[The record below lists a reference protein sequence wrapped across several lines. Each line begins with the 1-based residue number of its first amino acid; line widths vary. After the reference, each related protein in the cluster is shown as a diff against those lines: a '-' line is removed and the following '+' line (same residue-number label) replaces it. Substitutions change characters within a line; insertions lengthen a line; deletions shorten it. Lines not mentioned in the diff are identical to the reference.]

1 MKIRS
6 SPRLRAYV
14 SAGLVGMAAGLAA
27 GSPEPVLIGTAFLV
41 LAVVGILGGQALP
54 LQVSILEWPQSMIEG
69 EERRIRLRFESE
81 GDTGRTYA
89 DLNLSRGL
97 DLVEADGARVFG
109 EGRLMLPAVG
119 RSTDIVVTVRASTWG
134 RHRIGP
140 ISTFTEA
147 PLSMFDVGQVA
158 PDLRTWVVVPQEI
171 ALRRLLSPLETNLH
185 SGDLVSKL
193 RGSGS
198 EFADMRSYAPGDDPR
213 HINWRVSSRSDGLW
227 VNERHPERNGDV
239 ILLVD
244 AQVEA
249 NTGLV
254 ELVDRS
260 VRLAAALLQGHARRR
275 HRLGLVTLDGMCRW
289 VGPGSGEIHR
299 RKLLEQLLGVRPGEV
314 LWDAVERSVIRA
326 AKRPA
331 LVVALSPLLDT
342 NMAGLLNVLRRSG
355 IDVVAIEIDATDQLS
370 EPERGDRQLGRRIW
384 SMERERIRDRLSGAG
399 IAVAIWERDDPPEVP
414 LHQLDARRS
423 SWRRQLG

>member
-1 MKIRS
+1 
-6 SPRLRAYV
+6 
-14 SAGLVGMAAGLAA
+14 
-27 GSPEPVLIGTAFLV
+27 
-41 LAVVGILGGQALP
+41 
-54 LQVSILEWPQSMIEG
+54 
-69 EERRIRLRFESE
+69 
-81 GDTGRTYA
+81 
-89 DLNLSRGL
+89 
-97 DLVEADGARVFG
+97 
-109 EGRLMLPAVG
+109 
-119 RSTDIVVTVRASTWG
+119 
-134 RHRIGP
+134 
-140 ISTFTEA
+140 
-147 PLSMFDVGQVA
+147 MFDVAQVS
-158 PDLRTWVVVPQEI
+158 PDVRSWVVVPQEI

-299 RKLLEQLLGVRPGEV
+299 RKLLEQLIGVRPGEV
-314 LWDAVERSVIRA
+314 LWDAVERSVMRA

-331 LVVALSPLLDT
+331 LVVALSPLLDN

-370 EPERGDRQLGRRIW
+370 EPERGDRQMGRRIW

-399 IAVAIWERDDPPEVP
+399 IAVAIWDRDDPPEVP

>member
-1 MKIRS
+1 M
-6 SPRLRAYV
+6 
-14 SAGLVGMAAGLAA
+14 SAGLVGLAAGLAA

-54 LQVSILEWPQSMIEG
+54 LQVKIVEWPQSMVEG

-81 GDTGRTYA
+81 GEAGRTYA

-97 DLVEADGARVFG
+97 EVVEADGARVFG
-109 EGRLMLPAVG
+109 DGRLMLPAVG
-119 RSTDIVVTVRASTWG
+119 RSTDVVVTVQASSWG

-140 ISTFTEA
+140 ISTYTEA
-147 PLSMFDVGQVA
+147 PLSMFDVGQVS
-158 PDLRTWVVVPQEI
+158 PDLKTWVVVPQEI

-185 SGDLVSKL
+185 SGDLVSRL

-244 AQVEA
+244 AQVETH
-249 NTGLV
+249 TGLV

-260 VRLAAALLQGHARRR
+260 VRMAAALLQGHARRR
-275 HRLGLVTLDGMCRW
+275 HRLGLITLDGMCRW

-331 LVVALSPLLDT
+331 LVVALSPLLDA

-355 IDVVAIEIDATDQLS
+355 IDVVAIEVDPTDRLG

-399 IAVAIWERDDPPEVP
+399 IAVAIWARDDPPEVP
-414 LHQLDARRS
+414 LHQLDTRRS

>member
-1 MKIRS
+1 
-6 SPRLRAYV
+6 
-14 SAGLVGMAAGLAA
+14 MAAGLAA

-54 LQVSILEWPQSMIEG
+54 LSVSILEWPRSMVEG

-81 GDTGRTYA
+81 GHTGRTYA
-89 DLNLSRGL
+89 DLRLSRGL
-97 DLVEADGARVFG
+97 DLVDADGARIFG
-109 EGRLMLPAVG
+109 DGRLMLPAVG
-119 RSTDIVVTVRASTWG
+119 RSTDVVVTVRASTWG

-140 ISTFTEA
+140 ISTYTEA
-147 PLSMFDVGQVA
+147 PLSMFDVAQVS
-158 PDLRTWVVVPQEI
+158 PDVRSWVVVPQEI

-299 RKLLEQLLGVRPGEV
+299 RKLLEQLIGVRPGEV
-314 LWDAVERSVIRA
+314 LWDAVERSVMRA

-331 LVVALSPLLDT
+331 LVVALSPLLDN

-370 EPERGDRQLGRRIW
+370 EPERGDRQMGRRIW

-399 IAVAIWERDDPPEVP
+399 IAVAIWDRDDPPEVP
-414 LHQLDARRS
+414 LRQLDARRS